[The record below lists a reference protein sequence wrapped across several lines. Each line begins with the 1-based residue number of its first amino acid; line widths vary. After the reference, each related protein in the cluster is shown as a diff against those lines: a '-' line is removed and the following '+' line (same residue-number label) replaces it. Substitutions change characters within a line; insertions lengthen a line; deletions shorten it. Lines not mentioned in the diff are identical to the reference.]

1 MPPPPPPKSN
11 MSQRHPLQKHKDG
24 QQCPYFS
31 QTTEDAAT
39 NVAAQAGQER
49 QLDSENES
57 STPTTFLKQAVPA
70 TKRQHKDSTD
80 KTNVRSKTTKPTKS
94 RGAQFLGE
102 ANETVSIFGS
112 SQRKRSSTDLEY
124 EERILHD
131 RVSREEASIFRSAKS
146 YGQSVEKRRRLED

>member
-11 MSQRHPLQKHKDG
+11 MSQRHPLQNYKDG

-31 QTTEDAAT
+31 QTTEDGAT
-39 NVAAQAGQER
+39 NIAAQAGQER

-57 STPTTFLKQAVPA
+57 STPSTFLKQAGSA

-80 KTNVRSKTTKPTKS
+80 KTNVRSETTKPTKS